1 MIDISVITP
10 VYNSIQF
17 IEDCI
22 LNVINQKAI
31 NVEHLIVDGGS
42 NDGTLEVIQH
52 FSKEYPHIRF
62 LSEKD
67 NGQSDAM
74 NKGIDLAKGRF
85 ISFLNVDDYYEEGA
99 LKDVLSKISSNSNL
113 DFLVGNCNVW
123 DNNDKLIYVNRPK
136 KLKTAHLLSG
146 YYLPVNPSAY
156 FYKRE
161 LHENIGKYDVNNH
174 YVMDIDFLIRA
185 SLKVSLKYYDVTWGN
200 FRMLE
205 NTKTVS
211 DQKEGLAITR
221 KYDLYKMYL
230 KSQGVKLRLE
240 VCFIRLTKCSQKYL
254 FRIKKKIVL
263 PFDMVYWKLKKIW
276 KV

>member
-52 FSKEYPHIRF
+52 FAKEYPHIRF

-74 NKGIDLAKGRF
+74 NKGIDLAKGKF
-85 ISFLNVDDYYEEGA
+85 ISFLNVDDYYEEGS
-99 LKDVLSKISSNSNL
+99 LKDVLSKISSSNNL

-123 DNNDKLIYVNRPK
+123 DNDGGLIYVNKPK
-136 KLKTAHLLSG
+136 KLKTTYLLSG

-161 LHENIGKYDVNNH
+161 LHDKIGKYDVNNH
-174 YVMDIDFLIRA
+174 FVMDIDFLIRA
-185 SLKVSLKYYDVTWGN
+185 SLKVRLKYYDVTWGN

-211 DQKEGLAITR
+211 DQSEGLATKR
-221 KYDLYKMYL
+221 KYHLYRKYL
-230 KSQGVKLRLE
+230 KHVGVTKRLE
-240 VCFIRLTKCSQKYL
+240 VYLIRFNKSFQKKL
-254 FRIKKKIVL
+254 FKIKKNIIL
-263 PFDMVYWKLKKIW
+263 PFDMVYWKLKSMK
-276 KV
+276 

>member
-99 LKDVLSKISSNSNL
+99 LKDVLSKISSN
-113 DFLVGNCNVW
+113 
-123 DNNDKLIYVNRPK
+123 R
-136 KLKTAHLLSG
+136 
-146 YYLPVNPSAY
+146 
-156 FYKRE
+156 
-161 LHENIGKYDVNNH
+161 
-174 YVMDIDFLIRA
+174 
-185 SLKVSLKYYDVTWGN
+185 
-200 FRMLE
+200 
-205 NTKTVS
+205 
-211 DQKEGLAITR
+211 
-221 KYDLYKMYL
+221 
-230 KSQGVKLRLE
+230 
-240 VCFIRLTKCSQKYL
+240 
-254 FRIKKKIVL
+254 
-263 PFDMVYWKLKKIW
+263 
-276 KV
+276 